1 MKSRLGDKA
10 RLEHILDAITE
21 IENFAQGMDLDNFL
35 TNTLFQSAIT
45 RQIEIIGE
53 AANKL
58 SDDIKEYYNN
68 IEWRSI
74 AGFRNILIHEY
85 FDVDYILVWNII
97 KIKIP
102 ELKLSIIKIFK
113 GNLGELYVIF
123 LYI

>member
-10 RLEHILDAITE
+10 RLEHILNAITE
-21 IENFAQGMDLDNFL
+21 IESYTKDLDLDNFL
-35 TNTLFQSAIT
+35 ASTLYQSAIT

-58 SDDIKEYYNN
+58 SDDIKQNYID
-68 IEWRSI
+68 IEWRGI

-102 ELKLSIIKIFK
+102 ELKQLVIKIL
-113 GNLGELYVIF
+113 NEI
-123 LYI
+123 